1 MAAKRLLPIWITAVM
16 LTIALADLSAGA
28 SSVSD
33 NAYSETVVDE
43 EAGDVLTDDGRVINE
58 TEAAENLE
66 AEVSTNEID
75 GWPEGP
81 AVSAKAAVLMDAD
94 TGTLLYAKAA
104 DEQLYPA
111 STTKLLTCLLA
122 VENLNLED
130 DITFSQSAIDAV
142 PADGSNIG
150 MSVGETITVEQCL
163 YGLMVGSGNE
173 CANALAEA
181 VAGSIDAFV
190 ELMNE
195 RAAELGCTNSHF
207 ANANG
212 LHDDD
217 HYTTAYDLALIAKA
231 FFENETCRTIGNCA
245 SYEFEATETQPDEFT
260 LTNKH
265 ELITGETSY
274 SGIIGGKTGYTSQ
287 AHENLVTGC
296 EQDGVTL
303 ICVVMKED
311 DPAQFEDTVTLLDY
325 GYDNFSLLSVSDG
338 SVSEAAGI
346 SEYLTMG
353 DDLLGSSGPAF
364 TVTDGGSVIVPDGT
378 EISDLTASYSTDNT
392 VTYYYSAAS
401 SSSEAPASDESSSD
415 SAASAAT
422 DETSGYYV
430 GFAVLEPSALLEGFV
445 ASAAAGFADE
455 DEETGGFE
463 WLKSIVSLYIS
474 KGVNDAVYVKITP
487 FLLTAA
493 LVCAILAAFWSLRAA
508 LQAGRESTA
517 ARRRRARRS
526 HTSFESYY
534 ENRRY
539 DRSYDDYDY
548 DGRDDGYGAR
558 YGTGLN
564 YRDDFYGSD
573 VYSGEVYGS
582 DGYGSDG
589 E

>member
-1 MAAKRLLPIWITAVM
+1 MMNRYRLLSIWISALMITV
-16 LTIALADLSAGA
+16 ALAGVTAGA

-58 TEAAENLE
+58 TEAAENLT
-66 AEVSTNEID
+66 AEIDTNDID

-81 AVSAKAAVLMDAD
+81 SISAKAAVLMDAD
-94 TGTLLYAKAA
+94 TGTLLYAKDA

-111 STTKLLTCLLA
+111 STTKLLTCLIA
-122 VENLNLED
+122 VENLDLD
-130 DITFSQSAIDAV
+130 DSITFSQTAIDAV

-190 ELMNE
+190 EMMNE
-195 RAAELGCTNSHF
+195 RAAELGCVNTHF

-212 LHDDD
+212 LHDDE
-217 HYTTAYDLALIAKA
+217 HYTTAYDLALIAQA
-231 FFENETCRTIGNCA
+231 FFANDICRTIGNCA
-245 SYEFEATETQPDEFT
+245 SYEFEATDTQPDEFT

-296 EQDGVTL
+296 EQDGMTL

-311 DPAQFEDTVTLLDY
+311 DPAQFEDTVSLLDY
-325 GYDNFSLLSVSDG
+325 GFDNFILLSTAENSI
-338 SVSEAAGI
+338 SAAAGI

-353 DDLLGSSGPAF
+353 EDLLGSSTAALA
-364 TVTDGGSVIVPDGT
+364 VKDGGNVTVPTGT
-378 EISDLTASYSTDNT
+378 EISDLSMTCDFDNSLI
-392 VTYYYSAAS
+392 YYYAGCQV
-401 SSSEAPASDESSSD
+401 
-415 SAASAAT
+415 
-422 DETSGYYV
+422 GYSI
-430 GFAVLEPSALLEGFV
+430 LEPAALQEGYTVSVATGSADTEEKSEFYGMVRRLL
-445 ASAAAGFADE
+445 
-455 DEETGGFE
+455 
-463 WLKSIVSLYIS
+463 SLYIS
-474 KGVNDAVYVKITP
+474 HGLENSIYINISV
-487 FLLTAA
+487 FLLTIAVFSA
-493 LVCAILAAFWSLRAA
+493 VIILFWHIRSA
-508 LQAGRESTA
+508 LQGNRERTM
-517 ARRRRARRS
+517 ARRRRARRA

-539 DRSYDDYDY
+539 GRSYDDYDY
-548 DGRDDGYGAR
+548 HDAGEEYGSR
-558 YGTGLN
+558 YGTGLD

-573 VYSGEVYGS
+573 AYGE
-582 DGYGSDG
+582 DDWN
-589 E
+589 

>member
-1 MAAKRLLPIWITAVM
+1 M
-16 LTIALADLSAGA
+16 LTIALAGLSAGA

-33 NAYSETVVDE
+33 NAYSETQVDE

-66 AEVSTNEID
+66 AEVTTNEID

-94 TGTLLYAKAA
+94 TGTLLYAKSA

-111 STTKLLTCLLA
+111 STTKLLTCLIA
-122 VENLNLED
+122 VENLDLDD
-130 DITFSQSAIDAV
+130 DITFSQTAIDAV

-296 EQDGVTL
+296 EQNGITL

-325 GYDNFSLLSVSDG
+325 GYENFTLLSVSDD
-338 SVSEAAGI
+338 SVPEAAGI
-346 SEYLTMG
+346 SGYLTMG
-353 DDLLGSSGPAF
+353 DDLLGSSEPAF
-364 TVTDGGSVIVPDGT
+364 AVTDGGSVIVPEGT
-378 EISDLTASYSTDNT
+378 EVSDLISSCGTDNT
-392 VTYYYSAAS
+392 VTYYFSAS
-401 SSSEAPASDESSSD
+401 SSAGTSASDDGSSGGVVSSS
-415 SAASAAT
+415 AE
-422 DETSGYYV
+422 ETSGYYV
-430 GFAVLEPSALLEGFV
+430 GYAVLEPSALQEGFV
-445 ASAAAGFADE
+445 ASAATGFAE
-455 DEETGGFE
+455 EYEETREPG
-463 WLKSIVSLYIS
+463 WLKSFVSLYIS
-474 KGVNDAVYVKITP
+474 KGVNDSIYVKITP

-493 LVCAILAAFWSLRAA
+493 LVCAILSAFWSLRAA
-508 LQAGRESTA
+508 MQANRERTV

-548 DGRDDGYGAR
+548 DGGDGGYGTAYR
-558 YGTGLN
+558 TGLN

-573 VYSGEVYGS
+573 VYGSDVYG
-582 DGYGSDG
+582 DDDM
-589 E
+589 

>member
-1 MAAKRLLPIWITAVM
+1 MLSIWISALVITV
-16 LTIALADLSAGA
+16 ALAGVTAGA

-58 TEAAENLE
+58 TEAAENLT
-66 AEVSTNEID
+66 AEVDTNAID

-81 AVSAKAAVLMDAD
+81 SVSAKAAVLMDAD
-94 TGTLLYAKAA
+94 TGTLLYAKDA

-111 STTKLLTCLLA
+111 STTKLLTCLIA
-122 VENLNLED
+122 VENLDLD
-130 DITFSQSAIDAV
+130 DSITFSQTAIDAV

-190 ELMNE
+190 EMMNE
-195 RAAELGCTNSHF
+195 RAAELGCVNTHF

-212 LHDDD
+212 LHDNE
-217 HYTTAYDLALIAKA
+217 HYTTAYDLALIAQA
-231 FFENETCRTIGNCA
+231 FFANDICRTIGNCA
-245 SYEFEATETQPDEFT
+245 SYEFEATDTQPDEFT

-296 EQDGVTL
+296 EQDGMTL

-325 GYDNFSLLSVSDG
+325 GYENFSLVSAAENAALTSSGLSD
-338 SVSEAAGI
+338 
-346 SEYLTMG
+346 YLTMG
-353 DDLLGSSGPAF
+353 NDLLGSSGSAF
-364 TVTDGGSVIVPDGT
+364 VVTDGGYVILPEGT
-378 EISDLTASYSTDNT
+378 ELSELNSSYASDNS
-392 VTYYYSAAS
+392 VTYYYAGDY
-401 SSSEAPASDESSSD
+401 PV
-415 SAASAAT
+415 
-422 DETSGYYV
+422 GY
-430 GFAVLEPSALLEGFV
+430 ALLEPAALQEGFV
-445 ASAAAGFADE
+445 ASAATGFA
-455 DEETGGFE
+455 EEGEERGVSVLFRR
-463 WLKSIVSLYIS
+463 LLSLYIS
-474 KGVNDAVYVKITP
+474 RGLDNSIYVNVAS
-487 FLLTAA
+487 FLLTILPAA
-493 LVCAILAAFWSLRAA
+493 AVLILIWNIRAA
-508 LQAGRESTA
+508 MQGNRERTM

-539 DRSYDDYDY
+539 GRSYDDYDY
-548 DGRDDGYGAR
+548 HDTGGEYGSR
-558 YGTGLN
+558 FTGLD

-573 VYSGEVYGS
+573 AYGE
-582 DGYGSDG
+582 DDWN
-589 E
+589 